1 MTRPGTFPAAD
12 QHMRRRGP
20 ARTVS
25 AREGLEQSARRGEKL
40 PDHLFTI
47 WFTTGD
53 GFKKK
58 NSGWV
63 DVRRGIS
70 SFSNVFCSNCWLG
83 RSETV

>member
-12 QHMRRRGP
+12 AHTCRRGP
-20 ARTVS
+20 TCTVS

-40 PDHLFTI
+40 PDRLFTI

-53 GFKKK
+53 GFKEK